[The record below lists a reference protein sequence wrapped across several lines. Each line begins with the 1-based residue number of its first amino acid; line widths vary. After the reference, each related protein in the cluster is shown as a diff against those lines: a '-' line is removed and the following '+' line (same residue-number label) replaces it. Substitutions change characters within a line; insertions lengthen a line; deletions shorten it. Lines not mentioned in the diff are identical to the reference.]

1 MTHLNVPDA
10 PALALVSAGS
20 GQVQLRITAPSN
32 DGGTP
37 VSSYTIVDGSH
48 AIAQTATSVQRF
60 GSIPGSLA
68 VAEGDLGA
76 APASDD
82 VHQPGQLLLAQDVSR
97 LVENRGCAPALDA
110 DEGHVRIRLADQGHA
125 VAEQRRSQGHIPP
138 AVGAALIHGAII
150 VTARRSAR
158 IGP

>member
-1 MTHLNVPDA
+1 MYDWPSSTPTRV
-10 PALALVSAGS
+10 AGS
-20 GQVQLRITAPSN
+20 CFPIAGRATL
-32 DGGTP
+32 
-37 VSSYTIVDGSH
+37 TIVESRNTIPDPST
-48 AIAQTATSVQRF
+48 TATSVQRF

-82 VHQPGQLLLAQDVSR
+82 VHQPGQLLLAQYVSR